1 MVARPI
7 SRLSECG
14 VGQWTTIALAND
26 DIDSKKTMRER
37 KKHVNMFFFSFW
49 LCRQTS
55 VAPFKAIENVW
66 RWFFFYVLL
75 CISCFPFF
83 FQINVKKS
91 TAQSVHCSTFSILF
105 GWSTL
110 FSVQNKLDNI
120 SITHH
125 TTLSQLNTTHH
136 TIHSIAHWLVA
147 CNMKKEPPTTEQIMH
162 SKFTKERN

>member
-26 DIDSKKTMRER
+26 DIDSKKTMREK
-37 KKHVNMFFFSFW
+37 KKHVNMFFFFILAMS
-49 LCRQTS
+49 S
-55 VAPFKAIENVW
+55 NVS
-66 RWFFFYVLL
+66 RPIQSYRECVTVIFLL
-75 CISCFPFF
+75 CVALHFLFPFF

-120 SITHH
+120 SITHR
-125 TTLSQLNTTHH
+125 TTLSRLNTTHH